1 MKCNEMKGLQ
11 NLPCA
16 PNSNSYSKSNVSNP
30 KSNVGPALMSAG
42 IQSCNGYPIHQW
54 VACSHMD
61 NWLLHGR
68 VAHTWTIA
76 SRIDEWLTHGRRL
89 AYTSTSGALQK
100 RFQVQPSSW
109 TVDHSLALLLFAS
122 MTHWPPMVLLFFCF
136 FPKFILLCCN
146 SNHCLM
152 SNNQTFLQKT

>member
-1 MKCNEMKGLQ
+1 MKWMDSKNCPMLF
-11 NLPCA
+11 LA
-16 PNSNSYSKSNVSNP
+16 PNSNSKSKSNVSNP
-30 KSNVGPALMSAG
+30 KSNVSPSLMLAG
-42 IQSCNGYPIHQW
+42 IQSCNGYRIHRW

-76 SRIDEWLTHGRRL
+76 SHIDEWLTHGRRL

-100 RFQVQPSSW
+100 RFQVQPRSW
-109 TVDHSLALLLFAS
+109 AVDHSLALLLFAS

-136 FPKFILLCCN
+136 FPKFILLRCN